1 MRATAAP
8 DLSSYS
14 YSGTGYVTSDANMNV
29 AQWLDYAPYGSV
41 IATTNS
47 GATAAARGY
56 IGQFSDL
63 SGLSYL
69 NARYYSGAQGQFTSQ
84 DPTFLALGN
93 PIQLQQISQQDQ
105 QRFLSDPQQ
114 MNSYSYSE
122 NNPIVKSDPSGKF
135 APALAPVAYGLADLG
150 LASTIEFWGPPV
162 LIGAGVAALGVG
174 AYSLYHDKDFTTS
187 IEVNGGTN
195 ETDLPNKTP
204 NDPRGKIIFGAL
216 SVTALIVYAENYFGN
231 AGQAGND
238 YGGLAT
244 YTLMPHPVMV
254 NNLSGNGAPINQKST
269 GPSSNGS
276 GGGSSGSSASLI
288 GLYQSLVATLTAL
301 VSVLSASKK

>member
-1 MRATAAP
+1 
-8 DLSSYS
+8 
-14 YSGTGYVTSDANMNV
+14 
-29 AQWLDYAPYGSV
+29 
-41 IATTNS
+41 
-47 GATAAARGY
+47 
-56 IGQFSDL
+56 
-63 SGLSYL
+63 
-69 NARYYSGAQGQFTSQ
+69 
-84 DPTFLALGN
+84 
-93 PIQLQQISQQDQ
+93 
-105 QRFLSDPQQ
+105 

-204 NDPRGKIIFGAL
+204 NDPRGKIILGVLGVTTLIGAGEEYFNK
-216 SVTALIVYAENYFGN
+216 AAE
-231 AGQAGND
+231 AGNQF
-238 YGGLAT
+238 GGLAT

-254 NNLSGNGAPINQKST
+254 SNLPSGGNGAPINQKSA
-269 GPSSNGS
+269 GLSSGGSS
-276 GGGSSGSSASLI
+276 GGGSGSSAALV

-301 VSVLSASKK
+301 VSALSTGKR